1 MYDISMLITPDIQVY
16 KNKDSKRPKYQNM
29 SNFDTGVSYET
40 RVSLDVHTGT
50 HIDRPLHMIDKGAT
64 INSLDISRLI
74 CKAKVFDMTKI
85 ENRYIGLAD
94 IQNLDIEAGDF
105 VIFKTI
111 NSNTENFD
119 FEFVYL
125 NKEAAK
131 YLVDKKINGVG
142 IDALGIERA
151 QADHLTHIQLLEA
164 DIIILEGCR
173 LKDVP
178 AGEYELIALP
188 IKLDQ
193 TEGAWVRAVLR

>member
-1 MYDISMLITPDIQVY
+1 MYDISMLIKPDIQVY
-16 KNKDSKRPKYQNM
+16 KNNDSKRPEYKNM
-29 SNFDTGVSYET
+29 SNFDSGVSYET
-40 RVSLDVHTGT
+40 RVSLDIHTGT
-50 HIDRPLHMIDKGAT
+50 HIDRPLHMIDGGKT

-74 CKAKVFDMTKI
+74 CKAKVFDLTKI
-85 ENRYIGLAD
+85 KNRYIGLSD
-94 IQNLDIEAGDF
+94 IDSLDIEAGDF

-111 NSNTENFD
+111 NSDNENFD

-131 YLVDKKINGVG
+131 FLVDKKINGVG

-151 QADHLTHIQLLEA
+151 QSDHLTHIQLLEA

-178 AGEYELIALP
+178 EGEYELIALP